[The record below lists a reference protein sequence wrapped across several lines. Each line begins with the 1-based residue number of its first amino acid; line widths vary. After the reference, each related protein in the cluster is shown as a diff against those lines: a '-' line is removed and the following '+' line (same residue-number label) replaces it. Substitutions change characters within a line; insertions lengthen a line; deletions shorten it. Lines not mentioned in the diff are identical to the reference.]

1 MAGERLKGWLEVIG
15 MAAIIAS
22 LAFVGLQMRQDQSI
36 AIADTYGSVA
46 STALQLAE
54 LIDGHGE
61 LWRKGLDGEK
71 LSLDEQIEFYSL
83 ANAVEASFVLNW
95 NRSIRLG
102 AASPKAQLR
111 DYAIALHS
119 HVGLRQWFETKI
131 DRFTQTDAAF
141 DVPLELGAFESAI
154 VEQLEYLA
162 TNGVPV
168 PETKAYVF
176 WD

>member
-119 HVGLRQWFETKI
+119 HVGL
-131 DRFTQTDAAF
+131 
-141 DVPLELGAFESAI
+141 
-154 VEQLEYLA
+154 
-162 TNGVPV
+162 
-168 PETKAYVF
+168 
-176 WD
+176 